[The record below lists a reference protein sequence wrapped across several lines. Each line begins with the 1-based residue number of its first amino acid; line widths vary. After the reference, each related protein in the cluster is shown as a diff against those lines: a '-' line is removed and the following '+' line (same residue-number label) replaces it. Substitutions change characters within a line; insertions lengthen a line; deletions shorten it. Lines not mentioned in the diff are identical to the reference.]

1 MLTDQS
7 SKKVYNIAGVTTPI
21 ATGYEIP
28 FTIFQASDVVVSIGN
43 EDGTVTAITEGWSV
57 SMAESD
63 TGVNKVVFDSGYTF
77 PDGSTT
83 LTISRDVPAEQDLDL
98 RNGDDMD
105 AEDIEEALD
114 KLTAQIQQLNE
125 VTGRTFKLPI
135 SENPEELSFPSASAR
150 AGKMIGFDDTGYGIR
165 LGENPDDAI
174 ATAEELLEEAT
185 EVQQDVTEKYQA
197 VTADADQ
204 VAQDR
209 QKVEQIAEDID
220 LDNINDKFEELDQK
234 IDNVQSNIVL
244 PVPEVSFAK
253 YAMND
258 GGLIQLDQNW
268 VGYDG
273 GITVRA
279 KVGAD
284 PSATDQAISP
294 DTGLAVTANGKWYI
308 RSFAN
313 EEAGG
318 KPSPSVFITVEGLK
332 CQTPAIFYNITG
344 RQVTITAQ
352 TAGSIVRY
360 TTDGSEP
367 SESNGTEYTAPFTL
381 TTTSTVKAK
390 AFKAGILDSD
400 TVSKECIVA
409 RVYGVVWNR
418 NDDST
423 KLTRLTPETD
433 PFDLVTET
441 IATEPVAAK
450 NASDQGSSPMDGTKL
465 WGQMRMRNIDG
476 TTPGAWMDEEGFTL
490 SGKDVVVKLPDD
502 CYFTIKNVESD
513 GQKLRYY
520 IVGDE
525 YVDGLTK
532 HPGSGK
538 YIGRYFTN
546 ASDKSVT
553 GGSAYSSNLGDL
565 RTRAASKGTGWHQQG
580 IVERCLVDLLYI
592 VEYADWNSQ
601 KVIGNGDT
609 SAQDNN
615 GGTDS
620 MVYHTGIS
628 GTTCQYRYIEN
639 LWGYYEWVDGILFQN
654 GKIRICKDY
663 TKFSNTI
670 TSDYEQ
676 FGFTYNSSI
685 GDGFIKD
692 LAYDEDEPWLF
703 IVPSAVGGSST
714 TYVPDYGYL
723 YYSSSVYALCVGN
736 NSGGSTNRG
745 LFRFRSFSTPSSS
758 NYASRLVFEEP
769 SAA

>member
-1 MLTDQS
+1 MPSASGPFLDGAGLQFVMSQGANAFLPIPQIEFTKYATNDGGIVKVTNNWTGYGNVVVRIKKGSDPTETDPEVS
-7 SKKVYNIAGVTTPI
+7 SSGYVVTENGSWYVRAFPGEGSATQPGPSQIIAISDFKVQTPSISYNIAT
-21 ATGYEIP
+21 
-28 FTIFQASDVVVSIGN
+28 
-43 EDGTVTAITEGWSV
+43 
-57 SMAESD
+57 
-63 TGVNKVVFDSGYTF
+63 
-77 PDGSTT
+77 
-83 LTISRDVPAEQDLDL
+83 
-98 RNGDDMD
+98 
-105 AEDIEEALD
+105 
-114 KLTAQIQQLNE
+114 
-125 VTGRTFKLPI
+125 RT
-135 SENPEELSFPSASAR
+135 
-150 AGKMIGFDDTGYGIR
+150 
-165 LGENPDDAI
+165 
-174 ATAEELLEEAT
+174 
-185 EVQQDVTEKYQA
+185 
-197 VTADADQ
+197 
-204 VAQDR
+204 
-209 QKVEQIAEDID
+209 
-220 LDNINDKFEELDQK
+220 
-234 IDNVQSNIVL
+234 
-244 PVPEVSFAK
+244 
-253 YAMND
+253 
-258 GGLIQLDQNW
+258 
-268 VGYDG
+268 
-273 GITVRA
+273 
-279 KVGAD
+279 
-284 PSATDQAISP
+284 
-294 DTGLAVTANGKWYI
+294 
-308 RSFAN
+308 
-313 EEAGG
+313 
-318 KPSPSVFITVEGLK
+318 
-332 CQTPAIFYNITG
+332 
-344 RQVTITAQ
+344 VTITCPTSGA
-352 TAGSIVRY
+352 SIRY

-465 WGQMRMRNIDG
+465 WDQMRMRNIDG

-490 SGKDVVVKLPDD
+490 SGKDVMVKLPDD
-502 CYFTIKNVESD
+502 CYFAIKNVESD

-520 IVGDE
+520 IVGDG
-525 YVDGLTK
+525 YAPGLTK

-538 YIGRYFTN
+538 YYARYFTN
-546 ASDKSVT
+546 SSYKSVT
-553 GGSAYSSNLGDL
+553 GGSANTQTLGTHRSN
-565 RTRAASKGTGWHQQG
+565 AAAKGTGWHQQG
-580 IVERCLVDLLYI
+580 IIERCLVDLLYI

-601 KVIGNGDT
+601 QVIGNGNTDYQ
-609 SAQDNN
+609 SNN

-654 GKIRICKDY
+654 GQIRICKDY

-692 LAYDEDEPWLF
+692 FAYDEDEPWLF

-723 YYSSSVYALCVGN
+723 YYSSSVGALYVGY
-736 NSGGSTNRG
+736 SSSSADYG
-745 LFRFRSFSTPSSS
+745 LFRFYGNDAPSGH
-758 NYASRLVFEEP
+758 NRASRLVFEEP